1 MKRLRW
7 FRWFLVI
14 QILSLFILQVE
25 GYPGQNPQE
34 TRTIEAEEIVGILRD
49 HLQKLIHDGNKR
61 VEIKEIRGY
70 QKTAVPRGNLSC
82 EITVPEQA
90 YRGGTVAAIIRFHVN
105 GLEVKRLSI
114 TARVEI
120 LADVVSVRHFLRKH
134 QEIQGKDVQLENR
147 NISLLAG
154 DAVTDVKS
162 ILGKRTTLSINSHE
176 ILRASMV
183 ELPPLVKK
191 GDRVI
196 LLVENHQFKITA
208 LGEAKEEGR
217 RGELVKLV
225 NLSSKKEVYGR
236 VLNTNTVQIDF

>member
-1 MKRLRW
+1 MKHLRW
-7 FRWFLVI
+7 VRWFLVI
-14 QILSLFILQVE
+14 EILCLFPIRME
-25 GYPGQNPQE
+25 GFAGQNPPG
-34 TRTIEAEEIVGILRD
+34 TRTIEPDEVVTILRD
-49 HLQKLIHDGNKR
+49 HLQKLVHDGNRR

-70 QKTAVPRGNLSC
+70 QKTTVPQGILSH
-82 EITVPEQA
+82 EVTVPEHA
-90 YRGGTVAAIIRFHVN
+90 YRGGSVAAILRFYIN
-105 GLEVKRLSI
+105 GQEVKRLNV

-120 LADVVSVRHFLRKH
+120 LADVVSVRHSLRKH
-134 QEIQGKDVQLENR
+134 QEIEEKDIQLENR

-154 DAVTDVKS
+154 DVVTDVKS
-162 ILGKRTTLSINSHE
+162 VVGKRTTLSVNSHE
-176 ILRASMV
+176 IMRTSMV

-225 NLSSKKEVYGR
+225 NLSSRKEVYGK
-236 VLNTNTVQIDF
+236 VLNTNTVRIDF